1 MTELS
6 KYTPLLAEDSILG
19 AEARTVVENLVRRQ
33 IERENWPLVDEL
45 IDPKRRRMVEVTT
58 WEEMQTQPE
67 AIQTTL
73 EKERQAIAEIAGLLA
88 SKPLNRI
95 YIVGCGDSWY
105 SALGVRALF
114 EELLGVPCE
123 AMQALDFA
131 YYYHKV
137 VNEHSLVISVS
148 SSGTTPRTANAMLV
162 AQAMGAQSLAITNTA
177 GSPMMEAADNKLLVH
192 AKRQGWPTQASTAA
206 MALMFQFAI
215 DMAREKGV
223 TKSELEEVERA
234 LYATPEQVA
243 KVLKEEND
251 RIVAIAKAEVDRHV
265 YLYAGGGP
273 AYSCAMFGAAKI
285 KEETSDHAY
294 ALPQEEYHHF
304 HSQKEGDPLWVIA
317 PKGPSVPRARQ
328 TAEGGKRWGGQVYGV
343 ITEGGSPLKEHLDA
357 AFELPAMD
365 ERLTPMVYTVP
376 VQMFAYHVAMAK
388 FRAADAK
395 HG

>member
-6 KYTPLLAEDSILG
+6 KYTPLVTENSTLSSQ
-19 AEARTVVENLVRRQ
+19 ARTVVESLIRHQLERPGTWFTPNLEQRRH
-33 IERENWPLVDEL
+33 R
-45 IDPKRRRMVEVTT
+45 VEVTT
-58 WEEMQTQPE
+58 WEEMQAQPE

-73 EKERQAIAEIAGLLA
+73 EKEGQAIAEIAGLLA

-114 EELLGVPCE
+114 EDLLGVPCE

-137 VNEHSLVISVS
+137 VNERSLVISVS
-148 SSGTTPRTANAMLV
+148 SSGNTPRTAEAMLV

-206 MALMFQFAI
+206 MALMFQLAI

-223 TKSELEEVERA
+223 AKSELEEVERA

-273 AYSCAMFGAAKI
+273 AYSCAMFGAAKL
-285 KEETSDHAY
+285 KEEKLEGHAY

-328 TAEGGKRWGGQVYGV
+328 TAERGKQSGGQVYGV

-365 ERLTPMVYTVP
+365 ERLTPIVYTVP
-376 VQMFAYHVAMAK
+376 VQLFAYHVGMAK
-388 FRAADAK
+388 FRSLEAA
-395 HG
+395 

>member
-1 MTELS
+1 
-6 KYTPLLAEDSILG
+6 
-19 AEARTVVENLVRRQ
+19 
-33 IERENWPLVDEL
+33 
-45 IDPKRRRMVEVTT
+45 
-58 WEEMQTQPE
+58 
-67 AIQTTL
+67 
-73 EKERQAIAEIAGLLA
+73 
-88 SKPLNRI
+88 
-95 YIVGCGDSWY
+95 
-105 SALGVRALF
+105 
-114 EELLGVPCE
+114 
-123 AMQALDFA
+123 
-131 YYYHKV
+131 
-137 VNEHSLVISVS
+137 
-148 SSGTTPRTANAMLV
+148 
-162 AQAMGAQSLAITNTA
+162 
-177 GSPMMEAADNKLLVH
+177 LVH

-223 TKSELEEVERA
+223 AKSELDEVERA
-234 LYATPEQVA
+234 LYATPEQVT

-251 RIVAIAKAEVDRHV
+251 RIVDIAKAEVDRHV

-317 PKGPSVPRARQ
+317 PNGPSVPRARQ

-343 ITEGGSPLKEHLDA
+343 ITEGGSPLKEHLDV

-376 VQMFAYHVAMAK
+376 VQLFAYHVAMAK